1 MATASPERE
10 RSAVSPIHELPFPE
24 ERRPFLAHLE
34 ELRRR
39 VIRSFLWVG
48 LGTAA
53 GWVWAP
59 RILEAIIRPV
69 GQVVY
74 LSPVEPFMTQLKV
87 AVLAGLGI
95 SSPLLAW
102 EAWGFLRPALGGAR
116 RAQAAALSAA
126 SAALFLAG
134 GWAGWRFFLPA
145 ALKVLLSFGS
155 ASMAPMLTVG
165 NYVGFA
171 GWLLLSC
178 GLAFQIPLAVWF
190 VTRAGWVRPAALLR
204 QWRVAVVV
212 ILVLAAALTPTPDVA
227 TQLLLASVLGA
238 LYLLSVGVAYIGSR
252 PPVSGTGDRVE

>member
-1 MATASPERE
+1 MATANPEQQE
-10 RSAVSPIHELPFPE
+10 RFAGLIPVPGTGSAPGTDF
-24 ERRPFLAHLE
+24 RKPFLSHLE

-39 VIRSFLWVG
+39 LIRSFLWVG

-53 GWVWAP
+53 GWAWAP
-59 RILEAIIRPV
+59 RILEALIRPV

-74 LSPVEPFMTQLKV
+74 LSPVEPFMTRLQV
-87 AVLAGLGI
+87 AVLAGIGAA
-95 SSPLLAW
+95 SPLLAW
-102 EAWGFLRPALGGAR
+102 ETWGFLRPALGGTR
-116 RAQAAALSAA
+116 RAQAFALSAA

-134 GWAGWRFFLPA
+134 LWAGWRFLLPA

-165 NYVGFA
+165 NYAGFA
-171 GWLLLSC
+171 GWLLVSC

-238 LYLLSVGVAYIGSR
+238 LYALSVAVAFVGGKR
-252 PPVSGTGDRVE
+252 